1 MKELRREVV
10 DSDSNVKIIKMM
22 GSEHARKIIQVTN
35 EKPLSA
41 SEISETCG
49 IPLTKV
55 YRWLQRLENCKLLR
69 PTGIINEDGRRIRFY
84 KSMVNMIMIDPT
96 ETSSPRV
103 EILGSGNIIKCS
115 KCGSTNCTLAYDKSN
130 KTTAECIDCKIKYVE
145 TLSHSLKEE
154 KQKLIILEG
163 LSDSHS
169 RKEEQQKVFILEA
182 LLENGK
188 SKSK

>member
-1 MKELRREVV
+1 MKELRRRVV
-10 DSDSNVKIIKMM
+10 DSDSNVKIIKMI

-41 SEISETCG
+41 SEISKTCS

-55 YRWLQRLENCKLLR
+55 YRWLQKLENCKLLR
-69 PTGIINEDGRRIRFY
+69 PTGVINEEGRRIRFY

-96 ETSSPRV
+96 ETPSPKV

-130 KTTAECIDCKIKYVE
+130 KTTAQCMDCKIKYVE

-154 KQKLIILEG
+154 KQKFMILDFI
-163 LSDSHS
+163 SNSHS
-169 RKEEQQKVFILEA
+169 LKEEQQKVF
-182 LLENGK
+182 LLETLLNKGKNK
-188 SKSK
+188 SK

>member
-1 MKELRREVV
+1 
-10 DSDSNVKIIKMM
+10 M

-41 SEISETCG
+41 SEISKTCS

-55 YRWLQRLENCKLLR
+55 YRWLRRLENCKLLQ
-69 PTGIINEDGRRIRFY
+69 PTGVINEEGRRIRLY

-103 EILGSGNIIKCS
+103 EILGSGSIIKCS
-115 KCGSTNCTLAYDKSN
+115 KCGSANCTLAYDKSN
-130 KTTAECIDCKIKYVE
+130 KTTIQCMDCKTKYVE

-154 KQKLIILEG
+154 KQKFMILDFI
-163 LSDSHS
+163 SDSHS
-169 RKEEQQKVFILEA
+169 LKEERQKVF
-182 LLENGK
+182 LLETLLNPVK

>member
-1 MKELRREVV
+1 MEELRRKVV

-22 GSEHARKIIQVTN
+22 GSKHARKIIQVTN

-41 SEISETCG
+41 SEISETCS

-55 YRWLQRLENCKLLR
+55 YQWLRRLENCKLLK
-69 PTGIINEDGRRIRFY
+69 PSGIVNEGGRRIRFY
-84 KSMVNMIMIDPT
+84 KSRVNMIMIDPT

-130 KTTAECIDCKIKYVE
+130 KTTAQCLDCKIKYVE

-154 KQKLIILEG
+154 KQKFIILDG
-163 LSDSHS
+163 LSDSHII
-169 RKEEQQKVFILEA
+169 KEEQQKVFLLQG
-182 LLENGK
+182 LLEKGKNK
-188 SKSK
+188 SK

>member
-1 MKELRREVV
+1 
-10 DSDSNVKIIKMM
+10 M
-22 GSEHARKIIQVTN
+22 GSENARKIIQVTN

-41 SEISETCG
+41 SEISKTCS

-55 YRWLQRLENCKLLR
+55 YQWLRRLENCKLLR
-69 PTGIINEDGRRIRFY
+69 PTGVINEEGRRIRLY

-103 EILGSGNIIKCS
+103 EILGSGKIIKCS
-115 KCGSTNCTLAYDKSN
+115 KCGSANCTLVYDKSN
-130 KTTAECIDCKIKYVE
+130 KTTAQCIDCKTKYVE
-145 TLSHSLKEE
+145 TISHSLKEE
-154 KQKLIILEG
+154 KQKFIILEG

-169 RKEEQQKVFILEA
+169 IKEEQQKVFILGA
-182 LLENGK
+182 LLEEGK